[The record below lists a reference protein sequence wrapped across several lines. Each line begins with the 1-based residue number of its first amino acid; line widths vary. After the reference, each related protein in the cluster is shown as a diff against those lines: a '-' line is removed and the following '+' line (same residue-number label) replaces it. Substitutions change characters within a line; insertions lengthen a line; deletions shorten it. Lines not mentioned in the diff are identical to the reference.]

1 MIEEYPARDRATQEE
16 EEEEEVMK
24 PAFLQG
30 PFKVRGAWPVRAT
43 VALLRRIYALGYALG
58 SRSVCALCTV
68 ALILYC
74 PFRLREGRTSQVG
87 QGVRF
92 RSVGWVRVPSWRG
105 WGRNSGKGFN
115 NPVKKRGALRVR
127 YTRTYTY
134 AHTHT
139 ILRSRSFVPH
149 FLQVLIALSTPVH
162 PRLFGGS
169 SCFTHC

>member
-1 MIEEYPARDRATQEE
+1 MGRRTLGEGCL
-16 EEEEEVMK
+16 MK

-30 PFKVRGAWPVRAT
+30 PFKVRGAWPVRTT
-43 VALLRRIYALGYALG
+43 VALLRIYALGYALG

-92 RSVGWVRVPSWRG
+92 RSVRWVRVPSWRG

-139 ILRSRSFVPH
+139 PLRSRSFVPH

>member
-1 MIEEYPARDRATQEE
+1 MHGRCAQ
-16 EEEEEVMK
+16 
-24 PAFLQG
+24 
-30 PFKVRGAWPVRAT
+30 
-43 VALLRRIYALGYALG
+43 LLRIYALGYALG

-139 ILRSRSFVPH
+139 IAFSLVRSSLPPSPHCSLPPRPPPPTRSDTEDPPASRTAEATR
-149 FLQVLIALSTPVH
+149 FLAFK
-162 PRLFGGS
+162 RKA
-169 SCFTHC
+169 